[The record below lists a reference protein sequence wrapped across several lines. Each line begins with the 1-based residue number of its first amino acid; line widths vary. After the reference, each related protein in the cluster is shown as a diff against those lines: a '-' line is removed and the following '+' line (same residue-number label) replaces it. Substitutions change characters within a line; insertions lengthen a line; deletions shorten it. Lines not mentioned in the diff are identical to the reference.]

1 MMLLTT
7 PSLKITISPIVGMLK
22 PYLVPCV
29 DFRIWLHFIVDFQSK
44 LVQKYQRVN
53 IYQLALHDLSH
64 YLCVPSQNQTDR
76 FFRIKEK
83 WKIIT
88 FVIPFCVVVHTK
100 KTKNLSPYLPLWTWL
115 GIKPKIVMKLVFYA
129 YSMRAIINRH

>member
-100 KTKNLSPYLPLWTWL
+100 KTKNPITIFATMNMAWNKTKNCDEISVLC
-115 GIKPKIVMKLVFYA
+115 IQYA
-129 YSMRAIINRH
+129 RYY